1 MTAAGRGVICGSSG
15 SGFAITGGGGGDGM
29 NVGSFVAGG
38 GGPFKGGGVDGGV
51 IIGGG
56 LVCIGIAT
64 LVGVGLRGRGGSSGV
79 ASSSEESATA
89 LSPACRHGRGGGG
102 ADGTRVPSP
111 FRHGGG
117 FLKAIAPSLQL

>member
-1 MTAAGRGVICGSSG
+1 MAAAGRGVICGSSG

-38 GGPFKGGGVDGGV
+38 GGGPFKGGGVDGGV
-51 IIGGG
+51 ITG
-56 LVCIGIAT
+56 GIAT
-64 LVGVGLRGRGGSSGV
+64 LVGAGLRGRGGSSGV

-102 ADGTRVPSP
+102 AYGTRVPSP
-111 FRHGGG
+111 FRHGGV
-117 FLKAIAPSLQL
+117 FLKATAPSFQL

>member
-1 MTAAGRGVICGSSG
+1 
-15 SGFAITGGGGGDGM
+15 M

-51 IIGGG
+51 ITGGG
-56 LVCIGIAT
+56 PVCIGIAP
-64 LVGVGLRGRGGSSGV
+64 LVGIGLGGRGGSAGV

-89 LSPACRHGRGGGG
+89 LSPASRRGRGGGG

-111 FRHGGG
+111 FRHGGV
-117 FLKAIAPSLQL
+117 FLKATAPSLQL

>member
-1 MTAAGRGVICGSSG
+1 MTASGRGVICGSSG

-29 NVGSFVAGG
+29 SAGSVVAGGG

-51 IIGGG
+51 IT
-56 LVCIGIAT
+56 CGIAT

-102 ADGTRVPSP
+102 ADGTRVPSS
-111 FRHGGG
+111 FRHEGV
-117 FLKAIAPSLQL
+117 FLKTTAPSFQI